1 MKTNPD
7 LPRAALLVAGVC
19 TLVLLLILIAPAQA
33 ANPCAGQNVCAPK
46 TASVAKAVKRPAN
59 YRPFKGD
66 PAELAKLGE
75 QLFKDPRL
83 STNGTACASCHQAYG
98 AFRASFA
105 KPFPHR
111 IAMADQNFGFKEIHL
126 DEMVQICMIGPMANR
141 PLAWESKELAAL
153 TAYLGELQK
162 NFKPAGGR

>member
-1 MKTNPD
+1 MKNIPR
-7 LPRAALLVAGVC
+7 LPVAVLLVAGASA
-19 TLVLLLILIAPAQA
+19 LALASPALA

-46 TASVAKAVKRPAN
+46 SAGVAKAVKRPAD

-66 PAELAKLGE
+66 HAELTRRGE
-75 QLFKDPRL
+75 SLFKDPKL
-83 STNGTACASCHQAYG
+83 STNGMACASCHQAYG
-98 AFRASFA
+98 AFKASFA

-153 TAYLGELQK
+153 TAYLTELQK
-162 NFKPAGGR
+162 GFKPGGGR